1 MSYSKLILRD
11 SAEIIWPLDDI
22 NDSSSISKPINF
34 FTNNPFSYSA
44 SINVNNTNLMKNPIV
59 FGGGTLL
66 SFTSSAIGMSIP
78 ALGRFSELYEN
89 KDSTLSF
96 WFQLSKINNI
106 ESPIFKKRGY
116 ENIGLFIKNNYLI
129 FRYGTSASF
138 NQVSVDFVDIKEP
151 HHIVVSRNRS
161 GLMVILDGV
170 TYTNNDGESV
180 RIPKDNNHSNNDYID
195 FYGPIAGT
203 WNIDT
208 PAFYPNML
216 NPNIAK
222 RHYVYGLGK
231 NIPDKI
237 FYSRGGNLYNFSTIY
252 SDRLYDIN
260 WDYSD
265 EWQFTS
271 LIDLSNDEFGVG
283 PLKLSAPKTYSFDNN
298 INTSSNKYKFSSSA
312 AVTKA
317 SYIDIDK
324 LFSKIGGGEYPFF
337 VKFKLDGP
345 LPDKYLSHRL
355 ITIGQI
361 AGQEVLKFDLYN
373 DNNTYKVLV
382 SALDFTD
389 KVSFNISNVSS
400 SPSFYIGMKFD
411 NSSTFYFSQSGSSIQ
426 TASFSYRSASGF
438 GLDPLVGLFP
448 PQQNSLIR
456 IGSSLNYTDTTFD
469 SNVYGVEQFFG
480 SLERFMVV
488 QPDFSASTN
497 YSYLE
502 NYRKSRYE
510 FIFNTQLNRFKIK
523 TYGYGSFNLHSINFS
538 EYIDDNTQIIG
549 GNYISV
555 GYPELESSSV
565 YFYTSLLSYSGSTVY
580 PLTRLKQNNYLGF
593 LNNYN
598 LSDTYLKFNFEIY
611 SEDAL
616 YYPERIKYF
625 KMQTFKSKDGSV
637 ELKDDAGPKFLIK
650 PSNDSSVYLPE
661 IRYTP
666 SIFMTEESGVK
677 VYNSTSDFTENI
689 LPKPLDPRTIN
700 GLKLWLDSRFVN
712 GLNNTNPKDDSR
724 ILVWTD
730 LSGNNNHAIQNS
742 SASAPVFRSQSLNIL
757 RMNQLD
763 GGELD
768 DTSFIIPYNSTI
780 ITSPEGAVS
789 GTRGIE
795 ITPNGTSINS
805 YIDMSFN
812 TASITVFPNQSYTVV
827 GTIRL
832 LKPQTGSAQH
842 RDARKIIVYTTN
854 GGTEI
859 ISASSFAA
867 TNSRGTYSLSAVF
880 TTSASTT
887 RARLLFY
894 NGSYDLTDRVYWD
907 NMGVYPATASTSQ
920 YSWVQPLTLNDHP
933 VIKFDGKSMSL
944 SSAASVNQPYSLY
957 VVGRNFNNGVFLS
970 YSSSGGLYAKNGF
983 YYIDSGSAIQATTI
997 NNEFNVYSILVNS
1010 GSSRLYTNGISILLN
1025 QYSGQ
1030 NNIKQITIGKGGIPE
1045 SYLSGDIASI
1055 VVFEGYHDYETRSAV
1070 ENWLDESFNL
1080 IHKILPQNILNDSYT
1095 NDYKEWYIDY

>member
-317 SYIDIDK
+317 SYIDINK

-345 LPDKYLSHRL
+345 LPDKYLSQRL

-373 DNNTYKVLV
+373 DNNIYKVLV
-382 SALDFTD
+382 SALNFTD
-389 KVSFNISNVSS
+389 KVSFNISNISS

-448 PQQNSLIR
+448 LQQNSLIR

-538 EYIDDNTQIIG
+538 EYIDDNTQRIG

-795 ITPNGTSINS
+795 LTPTASSNDS
-805 YIDMSFN
+805 YIDISFN
-812 TASITVFPNQSYTVV
+812 TASFSTFPSQTYSVV
-827 GTIRL
+827 GSIKL
-832 LKPQTGSAQH
+832 LKPQTSSALNAN
-842 RDARKIIVYTTN
+842 ARKIAIYNTST
-854 GGTEI
+854 GSPIFT
-859 ISASSFAA
+859 ASSIASTNAA
-867 TNSRGTYSLSAVF
+867 GTYSLSALF
-880 TTSASTT
+880 TTSSATVRSNI
-887 RARLLFY
+887 RLY
-894 NGSYDLTDRVYWD
+894 NGSSNPQDIVYWD
-907 NMGVYPATASTSQ
+907 NIGLYAQTSGSYISSWIPPLSFNDRPTMKFNGSTMVFNTSA
-920 YSWVQPLTLNDHP
+920 
-933 VIKFDGKSMSL
+933 
-944 SSAASVNQPYSLY
+944 SSAHPSSLY
-957 VVGRNFNNGVFLS
+957 IVGRNFGDSTFIESETASILFYTNQEYYVSYGSPQVYPDSSNRDNKFKIFSILDDASATDLYINGQLIAS
-970 YSSSGGLYAKNGF
+970 KNAGSSS
-983 YYIDSGSAIQATTI
+983 ID
-997 NNEFNVYSILVNS
+997 
-1010 GSSRLYTNGISILLN
+1010 RLI
-1025 QYSGQ
+1025 
-1030 NNIKQITIGKGGIPE
+1030 IGRR
-1045 SYLSGDIASI
+1045 LRGDIAAVLLYNGKHSTENRQKI
-1055 VVFEGYHDYETRSAV
+1055 ET
-1070 ENWLDESFNL
+1070 WLNESF
-1080 IHKILPQNILNDSYT
+1080 DVF
-1095 NDYKEWYIDY
+1095 